1 MLLINFKGM
10 GFLFSNY
17 KDMDKEIPLESIV
30 KTLIIQNKHFLNKID
45 ELQKELNEQKSKNKR
60 LQKQLT
66 QKEQEFANYKNN
78 SKQFYKGITQAQG
91 FGNIIKELR
100 ETYKYK
106 IYKYKKQRDDLLY
119 NLSKIK

>member
-1 MLLINFKGM
+1 MKEMN
-10 GFLFSNY
+10 
-17 KDMDKEIPLESIV
+17 KEIPLESIV

-66 QKEQEFANYKNN
+66 QKEQEFAN

-119 NLSKIK
+119 KFCYK

>member
-1 MLLINFKGM
+1 MQLKNVKQVIIMKN
-10 GFLFSNY
+10 
-17 KDMDKEIPLESIV
+17 KEIPLESIV
-30 KTLIIQNKHFLNKID
+30 KILILQNKCFLNKID
-45 ELQKELNEQKSKNKR
+45 ELQKELNEQKFKNKK

-66 QKEQEFANYKNN
+66 KKEQEFANYKTN

-119 NLSKIK
+119 NLGKIK